1 MQFLLTLIEQYG
13 LALVFLNVLALQ
25 LGLPIPAIPTLI
37 VVGAAAAVG
46 DRYSVP
52 QVLTVAV
59 VASLIADLVWY
70 AVGAKIGRRALR
82 LMCKLSISPDSCVR
96 QSETTYERWG
106 APSLMVAKFIPGFA
120 AIATS
125 MAGVVRTRLASFVFF
140 DAIGATLWA
149 GAGVLVGWI
158 FRDAVVDVLAVLEAA
173 GRWGIVA
180 LGVALLLWL
189 GVKEIQRQRL
199 LHQLRMARVSVD
211 ELQRMLEAGKRPLV
225 VDVRSA
231 KSREQGTIPGSRW
244 VDMQALD
251 TSMRELPVADE
262 VIVFCAC
269 PNEASAAAVA
279 KKLMQHG
286 FGRVR
291 PLAGGIDAWVAKGYG
306 VESGPTAQL
315 P

>member
-52 QVLTVAV
+52 QVLAVAV
-59 VASLIADLVWY
+59 AASLIADLVWY

-125 MAGVVRTRLASFVFF
+125 MAGVVRTRLASFLFF
-140 DAIGATLWA
+140 DAIGAALWA

-199 LHQLRMARVSVD
+199 LHQLRMARVSVE

-251 TSMRELPVADE
+251 TSMRDLPVAEE

-269 PNEASAAAVA
+269 PNEATAAAVA

>member
-52 QVLTVAV
+52 QVLAVAV
-59 VASLIADLVWY
+59 AASLIADLVWY

-125 MAGVVRTRLASFVFF
+125 MAGVVRTRLASFLFF
-140 DAIGATLWA
+140 DAIGAGLWA

-199 LHQLRMARVSVD
+199 LHQLRMARVSVE

-251 TSMRELPVADE
+251 TSMRDLPVAEE

-269 PNEASAAAVA
+269 PNEATAAAVA

>member
-96 QSETTYERWG
+96 QSEPTSERWG
-106 APSLMVAKFIPGFA
+106 APSLKVAKFIPGFA

-125 MAGVVRTRLASFVFF
+125 MAGVVRTRLASFLFF
-140 DAIGATLWA
+140 DAIGAALWA

-158 FRDAVVDVLAVLEAA
+158 FRAAVVDVLAVLEAA

-199 LHQLRMARVSVD
+199 LHQLRMARVSVE

-251 TSMRELPVADE
+251 TSMRDLPVAEE

-269 PNEASAAAVA
+269 PNEATAAAVA

>member
-13 LALVFLNVLALQ
+13 LALVFVNVLALQ

-52 QVLTVAV
+52 QVLAVAV
-59 VASLIADLVWY
+59 AASLIADLVWY
-70 AVGAKIGRRALR
+70 AVGARIGRRALR

-125 MAGVVRTRLASFVFF
+125 MAGVVRTRLASFLFF
-140 DAIGATLWA
+140 DAIGAGLWA

-189 GVKEIQRQRL
+189 GAKEVQRQRL
-199 LHQLRMARVSVD
+199 LQQLRMARVSVE
-211 ELQRMLEAGKRPLV
+211 ELQRMLEEGKRPLV

-231 KSREQGTIPGSRW
+231 RSREQGTIPGSRW

-251 TSMRELPVADE
+251 TSMRDLPVTDE

-269 PNEASAAAVA
+269 PNEASAAVVA

-291 PLAGGIDAWVAKGYG
+291 PLAGGIDAWVAQGYG

>member
-1 MQFLLTLIEQYG
+1 MQFLLNLIEQYG

-37 VVGAAAAVG
+37 VVGAASAVG

-52 QVLTVAV
+52 QVLAVAV

-70 AVGAKIGRRALR
+70 TVGAKIGRRALR

-140 DAIGATLWA
+140 DAIGAALWA

-158 FRDAVVDVLAVLEAA
+158 FRDAVADVLAVLEAA

-199 LHQLRMARVSVD
+199 LQQLRMARVSVE
-211 ELQRMLEAGKRPLV
+211 ELQRMLDEGQRPLV

-244 VDMQALD
+244 VDMHALD
-251 TSMRELPVADE
+251 ETMRELPVTDE

-291 PLAGGIDAWVAKGYG
+291 PLAGGIDAWVAKGYD
-306 VESGPTAQL
+306 VEAGPAAQL